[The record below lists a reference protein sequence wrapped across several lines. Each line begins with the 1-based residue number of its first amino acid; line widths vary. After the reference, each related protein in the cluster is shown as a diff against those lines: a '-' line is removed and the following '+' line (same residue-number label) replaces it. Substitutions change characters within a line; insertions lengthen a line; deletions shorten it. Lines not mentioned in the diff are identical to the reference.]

1 MIAKFP
7 VVDLHVNVKDGS
19 SHDVDSNENA
29 FKMAAIFAM
38 RDALGKAGSILL
50 EPIMNVEVTTPEENQ
65 GDIMGDINRRRGQIQ
80 EIETKGNAALVH
92 AKVPLAEMF
101 GYATDVRTISSG
113 RASYSMEPASFE
125 EVPKSI
131 VNELVQERGL
141 VPLSA

>member
-1 MIAKFP
+1 
-7 VVDLHVNVKDGS
+7 
-19 SHDVDSNENA
+19 
-29 FKMAAIFAM
+29 MAAIFAM
-38 RDALGKAGSILL
+38 RDALDKAGSILL

-80 EIETKGNAALVH
+80 EIDTKGNAALVH

-131 VNELVQERGL
+131 VNELVQERGYG
-141 VPLSA
+141 PLSA